1 AMQSL
6 RTGES
11 ELALAGGVTVMAS
24 PDLFVEF
31 SRQGGL
37 SADGRCRS
45 FADAADGTGWSE
57 GVGMLVLER
66 LPDALRNG
74 HEILAVVRGSAINSD
89 GASNGL
95 TAPNGPS
102 QQRVIRD
109 ALAAARLSPSQVD
122 AVEAHGTGTTLG
134 DPVEAQGLLA
144 TYGRERP
151 WPLKLGSVK
160 SNLGHTQAAAGVAG
174 VIKMVMAM
182 RHGTLPRT
190 LHAAEPSSHVDWTA
204 GSVEL
209 LTDAEPWPDTGE
221 PRRAGVSSFGLSG
234 TNAHV
239 IVEAAPD
246 GPERDEPERPSVLPW
261 LVSARTP
268 EALRD
273 QAARLLD
280 RLAGPGVEPAD
291 VAYSLATTRTAF
303 PLRAAF
309 VATNREQAVAGLTAL
324 ARDGRMP
331 GMVTGTAEAK
341 QKLAFLFTG
350 QGAQRL
356 GMGRELYARFPV
368 FAEALDAVLDGLDPA
383 VRDVMWGGDQDEL
396 DRTGNAQPALFALE
410 VALYR
415 LVESWGIVPDRVAGH
430 SGGEL
435 AAAHVAGVL
444 SLPDACALVSARGRL
459 MQALPP
465 GGAMVSVRAAEED
478 VRPLLDESV
487 DIAAVNGPRSLV
499 LAGEERAVL
508 AVAERFE
515 KTKRL
520 RVSHAFHSPLMDPML
535 DEFRAVAESLTYHE
549 PTIRFVSTVDASD
562 TEEPVSAP
570 GYWVRQVRQGVR
582 FADAVRELAA
592 RGVTAAVELG
602 PDGVLSAMAGETEP
616 DLPVV
621 PVLRAGEPEEQAAV
635 AALTRLHVLGATPD
649 WAAFYAGGAR
659 RVALPTYAFQHQRFW
674 PPARRSRTDLAAVG
688 LVPADHPLL
697 SATTE
702 LADGDGFL
710 LTGRLSALTHPWLAD
725 HVVHGSVVVPG
736 AAFVE
741 LAIRAGDLAGC
752 RHLAELTLDAPLLL
766 PAESAVQVQ
775 VRVGAEDEPGRRAV
789 TVSARPADAVGW
801 VRHASGTLTADPVA
815 DPGMTEQRPDQWPP
829 PGAEPVDLTDFYD
842 DLAGEGFA
850 YGPSARGLRA
860 AWRLGADRYAEVSI
874 DEPGSFGVHPALLD
888 AALHAAFLLDGADRR
903 VPFAWA
909 GVSLHASGAASVRVR
924 LSPSGSQ
931 AVSLSIVDDTGAP
944 VLSVGSLTTRALS
957 SGELAA
963 ASTRDSLFALEW
975 VPQPVPDGVAEDFD
989 VEEVATGAAVHDLT
1003 AAALARVQEWLSG
1016 ERSGRLVF
1024 LTRGAVGGHDPV
1036 AAAVWGLLR
1045 SAQAEHPGRFVLVD
1059 TDDAEASRAA
1069 LAAAMASG
1077 EPQLT

>member
-1 AMQSL
+1 MENEQKLRDYLKRATADLRRTRQRVRDLEEQAGLPVAIVGIGCRFPGGVDGPEDLWRLVADGAEGITEFPADRGWDLKSLRDPESGKSSATFSGGFLHTAGDFDAQFFGISPREALAMDPQQRLVLEVAWEAIERAGLDPAGLRGSRTGVFVGAMAQEYDARDAEGADGFLLTGRADSIISGRLAYQLGLVGPAVTVDTACSSSLVALHWAMQSL

-11 ELALAGGVTVMAS
+11 ELALAGGVTVTAS

-66 LPDALRNG
+66 LPDAVRNG

-109 ALAAARLSPSQVD
+109 ALAAARLSPSQVN

-151 WPLKLGSVK
+151 RPLKLGSVK

-239 IVEAAPD
+239 IVEAAPA
-246 GPERDEPERPSVLPW
+246 GPEQDEPERPSVLPW
-261 LVSARTP
+261 VVSARTP

-280 RLAGPGVEPAD
+280 RLAEPGVEPAD
-291 VAYSLATTRTAF
+291 VAFSLATTRTAF
-303 PLRAAF
+303 PHRAAF
-309 VATNREQAVAGLTAL
+309 VATDREQAVAGLTAL
-324 ARDGRMP
+324 AEEGRMP
-331 GMVTGTAEAK
+331 GLVTGTAEAK

-383 VRDVMWGGDQDEL
+383 VRDVMWGEDQDEL

-415 LVESWGIVPDRVAGH
+415 LVESWGIVPDHVAGH
-430 SGGEL
+430 SVGEL
-435 AAAHVAGVL
+435 AAAHAAGVL

-465 GGAMVSVRAAEED
+465 GGVMVSVRAAEED
-478 VRPLLDESV
+478 VRPLLTEGV
-487 DIAAVNGPRSLV
+487 EIAAVNGPRSLV
-499 LAGEERAVL
+499 LAGEEAAVL
-508 AVAERFE
+508 AVAERCE
-515 KTKRL
+515 KSKRL

-549 PTIRFVSTVDASD
+549 PTIRFVSTVDLSA
-562 TEEPVSAP
+562 TAEPVSGP
-570 GYWVRQVRQGVR
+570 VYWVRQVRQGVR

-621 PVLRAGEPEEQAAV
+621 PVLRAGEPEERAAV
-635 AALTRLHVLGATPD
+635 TALTRLHVLGATPD
-649 WAAFYAGGAR
+649 WAGFFAGGAR
-659 RVALPTYAFQHQRFW
+659 RVALPTYAFQH
-674 PPARRSRTDLAAVG
+674 
-688 LVPADHPLL
+688 
-697 SATTE
+697 
-702 LADGDGFL
+702 
-710 LTGRLSALTHPWLAD
+710 
-725 HVVHGSVVVPG
+725 
-736 AAFVE
+736 
-741 LAIRAGDLAGC
+741 
-752 RHLAELTLDAPLLL
+752 
-766 PAESAVQVQ
+766 
-775 VRVGAEDEPGRRAV
+775 
-789 TVSARPADAVGW
+789 
-801 VRHASGTLTADPVA
+801 
-815 DPGMTEQRPDQWPP
+815 
-829 PGAEPVDLTDFYD
+829 
-842 DLAGEGFA
+842 
-850 YGPSARGLRA
+850 
-860 AWRLGADRYAEVSI
+860 
-874 DEPGSFGVHPALLD
+874 
-888 AALHAAFLLDGADRR
+888 
-903 VPFAWA
+903 
-909 GVSLHASGAASVRVR
+909 
-924 LSPSGSQ
+924 
-931 AVSLSIVDDTGAP
+931 
-944 VLSVGSLTTRALS
+944 
-957 SGELAA
+957 
-963 ASTRDSLFALEW
+963 
-975 VPQPVPDGVAEDFD
+975 
-989 VEEVATGAAVHDLT
+989 
-1003 AAALARVQEWLSG
+1003 
-1016 ERSGRLVF
+1016 
-1024 LTRGAVGGHDPV
+1024 
-1036 AAAVWGLLR
+1036 
-1045 SAQAEHPGRFVLVD
+1045 
-1059 TDDAEASRAA
+1059 
-1069 LAAAMASG
+1069 
-1077 EPQLT
+1077 